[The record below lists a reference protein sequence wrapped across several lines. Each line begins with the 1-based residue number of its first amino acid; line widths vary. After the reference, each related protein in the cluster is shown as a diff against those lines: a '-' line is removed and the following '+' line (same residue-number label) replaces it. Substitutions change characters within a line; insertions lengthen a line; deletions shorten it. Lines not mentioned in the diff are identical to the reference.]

1 MRSMTPQWDRGS
13 PISDRRLFHRIN
25 KHRRRSAQCKRRILR
40 NGGQLSRQP
49 ASRRNETAA
58 RATPL
63 LNHLVGA
70 GDERGW
76 HSEAERLG
84 YRNIDDEIEFGRLLD
99 RDVPWL
105 HPAQYLVHK
114 IAGAAEQVWIIWSI
128 RHQTARFD
136 ELPYTCDR
144 RQPRDIGQGEDA
156 NPITVQER
164 IGRNIKRFREP
175 RRTRSE

>member
-1 MRSMTPQWDRGS
+1 MCDTASSVAAPTARTKNFRRGRFIADSSSALRSFD
-13 PISDRRLFHRIN
+13 
-25 KHRRRSAQCKRRILR
+25 
-40 NGGQLSRQP
+40 
-49 ASRRNETAA
+49 
-58 RATPL
+58 
-63 LNHLVGA
+63 HLVGA
-70 GDERGW
+70 CDERGW
-76 HSEAERLG
+76 DSEGERFC

-164 IGRNIKRFREP
+164 IGRNIKR
-175 RRTRSE
+175 